1 MDPLSDILSL
11 LEVRSVMPNSLT
23 VGGPWCMAFPAYGGI
38 KMGAVLMGDAWLQPD
53 GEAAVHLGMGDCWL
67 MSGDRPY
74 RMGSDLALPPVDARR
89 VFEKADNGVAHHGGV
104 VDFIAVAGRN
114 LYDPAQAALLLDV
127 LPPLIH
133 VPWSPD
139 AEVLSWL
146 IRQLSRETADGR
158 AGSDLM
164 TTHLSG
170 MMFVQVLRGWLAKPD
185 APQPNVSRTG
195 WLGALRDPRIARA
208 LNHLHAEPARRW
220 SVAELAAL
228 CGMSRSAFAAR
239 FKALTGTAPLDYLV
253 RWRMRL
259 AGRALRRDEPLSSVA
274 RSCGYESDS
283 AFSHA
288 FKRVMGV
295 SPKAWRHE
303 KAAE

>member
-1 MDPLSDILSL
+1 MDPLSDVLSL
-11 LEVRSVMPNSLT
+11 LEIQSVMPNSLT
-23 VGGPWCMAFPAYGGI
+23 VGGPWCLAFPAYGGI
-38 KMGAVLMGDAWLQPD
+38 KMGAVLMGEAWLQPE
-53 GEAAVHLGMGDCWL
+53 GETAIHLAAGDCWL

-74 RMGSDLALPPVDARR
+74 RMGSDLALPPVDART
-89 VFEKADNGVAHHGGV
+89 VFADADDGAAHHGGE
-104 VDFIAVAGRN
+104 VDFIAVAGRM

-164 TTHLSG
+164 TTHVAG
-170 MMFVQVLRGWLAKPD
+170 MMFVQVLRGWMAGAD
-185 APQPNVSRTG
+185 APKAG

-208 LNHLHAEPARRW
+208 LTRLHGDPARAW
-220 SVAELAAL
+220 SVAELAAD
-228 CGMSRSAFAAR
+228 CAMSRSAFAAR
-239 FKALTGTAPLDYLV
+239 FKALTGAAPLDYLIG
-253 RWRMRL
+253 WRMRL
-259 AGRALRRDEPLSSVA
+259 AGRSLRRDDQPLSRIA
-274 RSCGYESDS
+274 RDAGYASDS

-295 SPKAWRHE
+295 SPKVWRNE